1 MPIPEAQIA
10 TLLKQMVEHY
20 VDVATDSEWFEELVD
35 KKIEKRFS
43 KTKEKA
49 NWLGTDTDMR
59 ELLAELANGEYT
71 PESFNKDVEMA
82 WEEKADD
89 VV

>member
-1 MPIPEAQIA
+1 MSKVTWE
-10 TLLKQMVEHY
+10 MVN
-20 VDVATDSEWFEELVD
+20 
-35 KKIEKRFS
+35 
-43 KTKEKA
+43 